1 MKRQGVELLIVEL
14 TGYDIHLD
22 LSFLMVDK
30 DLALVNPFGLPYSFM
45 EELKARGV
53 RLVEIDPADDPWINN
68 SLATAPGRLLMPEG
82 ANNSHARRPCTA
94 RRDLDDDSLRGD
106 APERRGHPLLD
117 NAAPARQGLRPRS
130 RRQPKTTIRASEG
143 RVTDLPKRAQV
154 VIVGGGIV
162 GCSVAYHLTLRGCT
176 DVLLLERKQLT
187 CGTTWHAAGLVGQ
200 LRATRNLTMLAQY
213 TTELY
218 ATLEKETGQAT
229 GFRQIGSLAVATSD
243 GRMEELK
250 RGASMARSFGL
261 QVDVVSA
268 ERALA
273 LWPFLNADD
282 LLGAVH
288 LPRDGQTNPI
298 DTTQAL
304 AKGARSRGARL
315 VEDAKVD
322 QISSKTARPSA
333 FEGPSATSRP
343 TSS

>member
-1 MKRQGVELLIVEL
+1 MINGSGPRP
-14 TGYDIHLD
+14 
-22 LSFLMVDK
+22 
-30 DLALVNPFGLPYSFM
+30 LARAGSV
-45 EELKARGV
+45 
-53 RLVEIDPADDPWINN
+53 
-68 SLATAPGRLLMPEG
+68 
-82 ANNSHARRPCTA
+82 
-94 RRDLDDDSLRGD
+94 
-106 APERRGHPLLD
+106 
-117 NAAPARQGLRPRS
+117 
-130 RRQPKTTIRASEG
+130 KTLRASEG
-143 RVTDLPKRAQV
+143 RVADLPKRAQV

-218 ATLEKETGQAT
+218 STLEKETGQAT

-273 LWPFLNADD
+273 LWPFLNAGD

-288 LPRDGQTNPI
+288 LPKDGQTNPI

-304 AKGARSRGARL
+304 AKGARSRGARIIEDTKVAEIV
-315 VEDAKVD
+315 VENGKAIGV
-322 QISSKTARPSA
+322 RGA
-333 FEGPSATSRP
+333 FGEIQADVIVNCAGMLAHDIR
-343 TSS
+343 